1 MSTRLKA
8 FVVLGA
14 AAMLITACSSSGGGT
29 AAPSAAAPSA
39 AAPSAAPLRGA
50 VRERR
55 EREDQGHSSHQ
66 GHGRF
71 LGCHDRGRQE
81 V

>member
-39 AAPSAAPLRGA
+39 RAVRGAVRGA

>member
-8 FVVLGA
+8 LVVLGA
-14 AAMLITACSSSGGGT
+14 AAMLITACGSSSGGT
-29 AAPSAAAPSA
+29 AAPSGSSLHGAI
-39 AAPSAAPLRGA
+39 RGA
-50 VRERR
+50 VRECERSR

-71 LGCHDRGRQE
+71 LGCHDRGRQA

>member
-8 FVVLGA
+8 LVVLGA
-14 AAMLITACSSSGGGT
+14 GAMLITACSSSGGGT
-29 AAPSAAAPSA
+29 AAPSATY
-39 AAPSAAPLRGA
+39 RGA
-50 VRERR
+50 VRDYRGAVRARPRRRR
-55 EREDQGHSSHQ
+55 EREDQGHASHQ

-71 LGCHDRGRQE
+71 LGCHDRGRQA

>member
-29 AAPSAAAPSA
+29 AAPSAARPRRRPRVRGAV
-39 AAPSAAPLRGA
+39 RGA

-71 LGCHDRGRQE
+71 LGCHDRGRQA

>member
-8 FVVLGA
+8 LVVLGA

-29 AAPSAAAPSA
+29 AAPSASRGVRRAIRGAV
-39 AAPSAAPLRGA
+39 RGA

-71 LGCHDRGRQE
+71 LGCHDRGRQA

>member
-8 FVVLGA
+8 LVVLGA
-14 AAMLITACSSSGGGT
+14 AAMLIAACSSSGGGT
-29 AAPSAAAPSA
+29 AAPSASA
-39 AAPSAAPLRGA
+39 VRGAIRGAVRGA

-55 EREDQGHSSHQ
+55 EREDQGHASHQ

-71 LGCHDRGRQE
+71 LGCHDRGRQA

>member
-8 FVVLGA
+8 LIVLGA
-14 AAMLITACSSSGGGT
+14 GAMLIAACREY
-29 AAPSAAAPSA
+29 
-39 AAPSAAPLRGA
+39 RGA
-50 VRERR
+50 VREYRGAVR
-55 EREDQGHSSHQ
+55 EWERSPEREDQGHSSHQ

-71 LGCHDRGRQE
+71 LGCHDRGRQA

>member
-29 AAPSAAAPSA
+29 AAPSAARAVRGA
-39 AAPSAAPLRGA
+39 IRGAVRGA